1 MKHKLLTIIALL
13 LLSNAIAQQRDHYRV
28 PFDPATVQNENV
40 VAGEIIKC
48 SFNDSKIYP
57 MTTRD
62 YWIYI
67 PAAYDAS
74 KPACLFVCLDGITYN
89 APTVFDN
96 LIATGQ
102 MPVTIGVFVNPG
114 VVRDSEGGVIRY
126 NRSNEFDRTDGTFA
140 RFLIEELL
148 PDVERHTTADGRQIL
163 LSKDP
168 NDCAIAGSSSG
179 GICAFSAAW
188 ARPDRFGRVFS
199 AVGTYVSMR
208 GGNEYQAVI
217 RKSEPK
223 PLRIF
228 LQDGLYDVWNGIFGD
243 WYEANILVESA
254 LNFSGYE
261 VAHNWGRG
269 GHSNTHANRIFPDV
283 MRWLW
288 KGWPQPVRAG
298 RSQNDMLEAILPE
311 EGTWE
316 RVDGVNVEDKLIAYR
331 DKVVFEKDGKICNLD
346 GSSIL
351 RLHRG
356 ERLVGADATSLYLS
370 NVKNKIIR
378 SQNGTRKEIST
389 LQVKV
394 KQLIVTDKLNYY
406 ITYENEGKTAIAH
419 IDSCGNLT
427 VVNDGLSCGT
437 SLALYPD
444 HRLLICNEPHTR
456 WLLSYVI
463 GEDGQP
469 MAGQRFYWLH
479 NTFGDDSQQVGQ
491 MCFDENGNLY
501 VATTMGV
508 QICDQNGRVRAILSL
523 PDSAPIRSLAFAGTK
538 LYVVNDRGEVYV
550 RELKVSGVQVW
561 QSATSPK
568 SQGQG

>member
-1 MKHKLLTIIALL
+1 MLLALT
-13 LLSNAIAQQRDHYRV
+13 NAMAQQRDHYRV
-28 PFDPATVQNENV
+28 AFDPATVRNENV
-40 VAGEIIKC
+40 AEGEVIKR
-48 SFNDSKIYP
+48 SFNESKIYP
-57 MTTRD
+57 MTSRD
-62 YWIYI
+62 YWIYV

-74 KPACLFVCLDGITYN
+74 RPACLFVCLDGVQYN

-114 VVRDSEGGVIRY
+114 VVRDAEGGVIRY

-148 PDVERHTTADGRQIL
+148 PEVERQTTADGRPIR
-163 LSKDP
+163 LSTDP

-217 RKSEPK
+217 RKTDPK

-261 VAHNWGRG
+261 VAHTWGRG
-269 GHSNTHANRIFPDV
+269 GHSNTHANRVFPDV

-288 KGWPQPVRAG
+288 KGWPRAVQAG
-298 RSQNDMLEAILPE
+298 KSQNDMLSAILPD
-311 EGTWE
+311 EGGWIRVE
-316 RVDGVNVEDKLIAYR
+316 GAKVADKMFVYGDKIVFADDDKVCDVDGNEVTRLKVN
-331 DKVVFEKDGKICNLD
+331 
-346 GSSIL
+346 
-351 RLHRG
+351 
-356 ERLVGADATSLYLS
+356 ERLIGSDAEALYLS
-370 NVKNKIIR
+370 NVKNEIIR
-378 SQNGTRKEIST
+378 LAAGRRAKIATAQN
-389 LQVKV
+389 KV
-394 KQLIVTDKLNYY
+394 EQMIATDKLSYY
-406 ITYENEGKTAIAH
+406 FVCENSVVKVDAKGAI
-419 IDSCGNLT
+419 T
-427 VVNDGLSCGT
+427 VVNDGLNCGT
-437 SLALYPD
+437 SLAIYPD
-444 HRLLICNEPHTR
+444 HRLLICNEPNTR
-456 WLLSYVI
+456 WLLSYVVD
-463 GEDGQP
+463 EQGQP

-479 NTFGDDSQQVGQ
+479 NTTGDDSQQVGQ
-491 MCFDENGNLY
+491 MTFDENGNLY
-501 VATTMGV
+501 VATAMGV
-508 QICDQNGRVRAILSL
+508 QICDQNGRVRAILPL
-523 PDSAPIRSLAFAGTK
+523 PDSAAIRSLAFVGTK
-538 LYVVNDRGEVYV
+538 FYVVNERGEIYV
-550 RELKVSGVQVW
+550 RELKVAGAQPW

>member
-1 MKHKLLTIIALL
+1 MKQKLLILIALL
-13 LLSNAIAQQRDHYRV
+13 ALSNVMAQQRDHYRV
-28 PFDPATVQNENV
+28 PFDPATVRGENIE
-40 VAGEIIKC
+40 AGEVLKR
-48 SFNDSKIYP
+48 SFNDSQIYP
-57 MTTRD
+57 MTQRD

-96 LIATGQ
+96 LIATGE

-114 VVRDSEGGVIRY
+114 VVRDAEGGVIRY

-148 PDVERHTTADGRQIL
+148 PEVERQTASDGRAIR
-163 LSKDP
+163 LSTDP

-217 RKSEPK
+217 RKTEPK

-261 VAHNWGRG
+261 VTHAWGRG

-288 KGWPQPVRAG
+288 KGWPQPVQAG
-298 RSQNDMLEAILPE
+298 RSQNDMLAAILPE
-311 EGTWE
+311 EGGWQQ
-316 RVDGVNVEDKLIAYR
+316 VSGVEVADRLFAMEGSAVYASGAEVRNVEGDL
-331 DKVVFEKDGKICNLD
+331 V
-346 GSSIL
+346 L
-351 RLHRG
+351 RMKSG
-356 ERLVGADATSLYLS
+356 ERLIGADAKALYLS
-370 NVKNKIIR
+370 NVKGDVVRAEGAKRTKIATA
-378 SQNGTRKEIST
+378 QKGV
-389 LQVKV
+389 Q
-394 KQLIVTDKLNYY
+394 QLIATDDLNYY
-406 ITYENEGKTAIAH
+406 FTCDNSLVHVDSEG
-419 IDSCGNLT
+419 SLT
-427 VVNDGLSCGT
+427 VVKDGLHCG
-437 SLALYPD
+437 SAVALYPD
-444 HRLLICNEPHTR
+444 HRLLICNEPNTR
-456 WLLSYVI
+456 WLMSYVV
-463 GEDGQP
+463 GEGGQP

-479 NTFGDDSQQVGQ
+479 NTTGDDSQQVPQ
-491 MCFDENGNLY
+491 ICFGEDGNLY

-508 QICDQNGRVRAILSL
+508 QVCDQNGRVRAILPL
-523 PDSAPIRSLAFAGTK
+523 PDSAPIRSLAFVGK
-538 LYVVNDRGEVYV
+538 SLYVVNVRGEVYV
-550 RELKVSGVQVW
+550 RELMVSGAQPW

>member
-1 MKHKLLTIIALL
+1 MKQKLLTIICLL
-13 LLSNAIAQQRDHYRV
+13 VLSNAMAQQRDHYRV
-28 PFDPATVQNENV
+28 AFDPATVRNENV
-40 VAGEIIKC
+40 AAGEVLKR
-48 SFNDSKIYP
+48 SFDSSKIYP

-62 YWIYI
+62 YWIYV
-67 PAAYDAS
+67 PASYDAS
-74 KPACLFVCLDGITYN
+74 QPACLFVCLDGITYN

-96 LIATGQ
+96 LIADGQ

-114 VVRDSEGGVIRY
+114 VVRDANGGVIRY

-148 PDVERHTTADGRQIL
+148 PDVERQTTSDGRPIR
-163 LSKDP
+163 LSTDP

-217 RKSEPK
+217 RKTEPK

-261 VAHNWGRG
+261 VAHTWGRG
-269 GHSNTHANRIFPDV
+269 GHSNTHADRIFPDV

-288 KGWPQPVRAG
+288 KGWPRPIQAG
-298 RSQNDMLEAILPE
+298 RSQNDMLAAILPD
-311 EGTWE
+311 EGGWA
-316 RVDGVNVEDKLIAYR
+316 RVEGASVADKLFAFGDQVVFTDG
-331 DKVVFEKDGKICNLD
+331 DKVCNAEGRVL
-346 GSSIL
+346 L
-351 RLHRG
+351 RMKAG
-356 ERLVGADATSLYLS
+356 ERLVGADSEALYLS
-370 NVKNKIIR
+370 NVKGEILRTVGAKRTKITS
-378 SQNGTRKEIST
+378 SQSNVQQLIST
-389 LQVKV
+389 NE
-394 KQLIVTDKLNYY
+394 LNRYF
-406 ITYENEGKTAIAH
+406 ISDGSLVHLAPNGQM
-419 IDSCGNLT
+419 T

-437 SLALYPD
+437 ALAIYPD

-456 WLLSYVI
+456 WLLSYVV
-463 GEDGQP
+463 GEDGTP

-479 NTFGDDSQQVGQ
+479 NTTGDDSQQVGQ
-491 MCFDENGNLY
+491 MTFDEGGNLY
-501 VATTMGV
+501 VATSMGV
-508 QICDQNGRVRAILSL
+508 QVCDQNGRVRAILPL
-523 PDSAPIRSLAFAGTK
+523 PDSAPIRSLAFVGTK
-538 LYVVNDRGEVYV
+538 LYVVNERGEVYV
-550 RELKVSGVQVW
+550 RELKVAGVQSW
-561 QSATSPK
+561 QNATSPK

>member
-1 MKHKLLTIIALL
+1 MKQKLLTILMLL
-13 LLSNAIAQQRDHYRV
+13 TLTNVVAQQRDHYRV
-28 PFDPATVQNENV
+28 AFDPATVRNEEV
-40 VAGEIIKC
+40 AAGEVLKR
-48 SFNDSKIYP
+48 SFNTSEIYP
-57 MTTRD
+57 MTSRD

-102 MPVTIGVFVNPG
+102 MPVTIGVFVSPG
-114 VVRDSEGGVIRY
+114 VVRDADGGVIRY

-148 PDVERHTTADGRQIL
+148 PEVERQTASDGRPIR
-163 LSKDP
+163 LSTDP

-188 ARPDRFGRVFS
+188 ARPDRFARVFS

-217 RKSEPK
+217 RKTEPK
-223 PLRIF
+223 RLRIF

-261 VAHNWGRG
+261 VAHAWGRG
-269 GHSNTHANRIFPDV
+269 GHSNAHADRIFPDV

-288 KGWPQPVRAG
+288 KGWPRSIQVG
-298 RSQNDMLEAILPE
+298 RSQNDMLATILPE
-311 EGTWE
+311 EGGWSRIE
-316 RVDGVNVEDKLIAYR
+316 GANVADKLFVYGDKIVFADG
-331 DKVVFEKDGKICNLD
+331 DKVCDTEGDTQ
-346 GSSIL
+346 L
-351 RLHRG
+351 RLKAN
-356 ERLVGADATSLYLS
+356 ERLIGADAEGLYLS
-370 NVKNKIIR
+370 NVKNDIIR
-378 SQNGTRKEIST
+378 VVAGRRVKISSAQSKVEQLIAT
-389 LQVKV
+389 DNLNRYFTCENSLVKV
-394 KQLIVTDKLNYY
+394 DPKGVV
-406 ITYENEGKTAIAH
+406 
-419 IDSCGNLT
+419 T
-427 VVNDGLSCGT
+427 VVNDGLKCG
-437 SLALYPD
+437 SALAIYPN
-444 HRLLICNEPHTR
+444 HRLLICNEPNTR
-456 WLLSYVI
+456 WLLSYVLDEQ
-463 GEDGQP
+463 GKP

-479 NTFGDDSQQVGQ
+479 NTTGDDSQQVGQ
-491 MCFDENGNLY
+491 MTFDENGNLY
-501 VATTMGV
+501 VATSMGV
-508 QICDQNGRVRAILSL
+508 QVCDQNGRVRAILPL
-523 PDSAPIRSLAFAGTK
+523 PDSAPIRSLAFVGTK
-538 LYVVNDRGEVYV
+538 LYVVNERGEVYV
-550 RELKVSGVQVW
+550 RELKVAGVQPW